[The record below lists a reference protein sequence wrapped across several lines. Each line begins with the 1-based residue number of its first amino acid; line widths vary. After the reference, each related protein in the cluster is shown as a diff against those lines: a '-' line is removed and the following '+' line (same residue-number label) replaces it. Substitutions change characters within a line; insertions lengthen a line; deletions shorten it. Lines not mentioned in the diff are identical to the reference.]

1 MRRDTGSP
9 WLALVVLG
17 ALAVGAAILGL
28 SQAPSSADLAARN
41 AVGETLLAPNFTA
54 VQTSTASP
62 IVVRVSYKA
71 PDTLRVV
78 ESYRNQ
84 HRATTLTGPAVQA
97 QLATVARLE
106 KSTFT
111 KHGSVYVTEETAQ
124 GATGARAAVLIVLT
138 LDSGKMVRVD
148 QHVTVT
154 SAGATQTS
162 SALLRFLK
170 IGDWTVPAG

>member
-1 MRRDTGSP
+1 MRRDTGLP
-9 WLALVVLG
+9 WLLLVVLG

-62 IVVRVSYKA
+62 IVVRVSYSA

-78 ESYRNQ
+78 ESYQNQ
-84 HRATTLTGPAVQA
+84 HRATTITGPSVQA
-97 QLATVARLE
+97 QLATLARLE
-106 KSTFT
+106 HETFT
-111 KHGSVYVTEETAQ
+111 KHGSVYVTEESARSS
-124 GATGARAAVLIVLT
+124 TGAKAAEVILLT
-138 LDSGKMVRVD
+138 VDGGKMVRVD

-154 SAGATQTS
+154 SAGATQNS

-170 IGDWTVPAG
+170 IGDWTVHAG